1 MQEWVVVI
9 TGASRGIGLATA
21 RASVALG
28 ARVVLV
34 GRDDAALLDAAAQL
48 GERATIELVD
58 LAIPGAA
65 TALVE
70 RVLARHGRIDLL
82 INNAARTAP
91 ATAAWELSGAEVAAT
106 LAVNVAAA
114 FEATRALIAWAVPRG
129 ATARVVNVSSAVVAE
144 VPAHAVD
151 YVTSKAALDGM
162 TRALA
167 RDLYGSGVTLVGV
180 RLGPHRTTM
189 AAERWS
195 PEAHAALPDA
205 TQAATAIVRAATQPA
220 AIVHGRI
227 LAADEGRLTPA
238 RARRGAIDRARP
250 RTYAMP
256 LGPSPHVRAAL
267 AAITDDEL
275 ARLPGEDDAL
285 TAALAAHH
293 DLPPACFAIGSG
305 ISELLE
311 RVLAL
316 FVRPGETVLA
326 NAPSWPLFPQL
337 CDELGLGWQRVP
349 YRLDGQSVQH
359 DLASF
364 SARVHGLT
372 RLAYVVSPGNPS
384 ARAVPAEA
392 IEALLRALPPS
403 VLVVVDEAYG
413 EFTTHS
419 AKGLIGRHPDRLI
432 VLRTFSKFFGL
443 GGLRIGYAI
452 AAAPLAATLARAAPP
467 FAVNRAAQLAALAA
481 LRDTEHQRATRAFH
495 RDERARI
502 EQRLDAAG
510 IAHLDSDAPFLLV
523 AQPGATLLGGFLTFS
538 IGSIADNDRRL
549 AAITEAHGIR
559 S

>member
-1 MQEWVVVI
+1 MREWVVVI

-21 RASVALG
+21 RAIVALG

-34 GRDDAALLDAAAQL
+34 GRQDAALLEAAVEL
-48 GERATIELVD
+48 GARAAIEIVD

-70 RVLARHGRIDLL
+70 RVLAEYGRIDLL
-82 INNAARTAP
+82 INNAARTAAP
-91 ATAAWELSGAEVAAT
+91 AAAWELPCEELTAT

-167 RDLYGSGVTLVGV
+167 RDLYGSGVTVVGV
-180 RLGPHRTTM
+180 HLGPHRTTM
-189 AAERWS
+189 AEGRWS
-195 PEAHAALPDA
+195 PEAHAALPDPSE
-205 TQAATAIVRAATQPA
+205 AATAIVRAATRPA

-227 LAADEGRLTPA
+227 LTGDEGLLTPA
-238 RARRGAIDRARP
+238 RARRGAIDRALP
-250 RTYAMP
+250 RAYAMP
-256 LGPSPHVRAAL
+256 LGPSPAARAAL
-267 AAITDDEL
+267 AAITDDDL
-275 ARLPGEDDAL
+275 ARLPGEDEAL
-285 TAALAAHH
+285 AAALAAHH
-293 DLPPACFAIGSG
+293 DLPPGCFAIGSG
-305 ISELLE
+305 VSELLE

-349 YRLDGQSVQH
+349 YRLDGRSVQH
-359 DLASF
+359 ELAAF
-364 SARVHGLT
+364 PARAHGLT

-384 ARAVPAEA
+384 ARAVPTEA
-392 IEALLRALPPS
+392 IDALLRALPPS

-452 AAAPLAATLARAAPP
+452 AAAPLAATIARAAPP
-467 FAVNRAAQLAALAA
+467 FAVNRAAQLAAVAA
-481 LRDTEHQRATRAFH
+481 LRDTDHQRATRTFH

-502 EQRLDAAG
+502 EQRLAALG
-510 IAHLDSDAPFLLV
+510 IAHLHSDAPFLLV
-523 AQPGATLLGGFLTFS
+523 AQPGATLFGGFALFPL
-538 IGSIADNDRRL
+538 GSLADNDRRL